1 MLPWAGRFGCI
12 SCLGSLGVS
21 MGWLVCVFQC
31 TVAIQLAGGYGC
43 FNCLDGIRVYIFGS
57 KVY

>member
-1 MLPWAGRFGCI
+1 MRPWAGRFGCI
-12 SCLGSLGVS
+12 SYLGSLGVS

-31 TVAIQLAGGYGC
+31 TVLWRFSRLVIMGVSFVIHA
-43 FNCLDGIRVYIFGS
+43 YIFGS